1 MWQDSA
7 LMLGGAVGVIVGMFH
22 GSVVERVMVRPIG
35 AALAGTDIRISARRL
50 VSPIMHVST
59 VVYILGGLA
68 LIAIGAGWAPH
79 LRTAVAL
86 TISGFYLHAMVM
98 NSWATRGR
106 HPGWMLMAVALV
118 LIQAGVWLLI

>member
-7 LMLGGAVGVIVGMFH
+7 LMLGGAVGVVVGMFH
-22 GSVVERVMVRPIG
+22 GSVVQRVMVGPIG

-59 VVYILGGLA
+59 AVYILGGLA

-79 LRTAVAL
+79 LRNAVAL

-98 NSWATRGR
+98 NCWATRGR
-106 HPGWMLMAVALV
+106 HPGWMLMAAALV
-118 LIQAGVWLLI
+118 LIQAEVWL

>member
-7 LMLGGAVGVIVGMFH
+7 LMLGGAVGVVVGMFH
-22 GSVVERVMVRPIG
+22 GSVVQRVMIGPIG

-59 VVYILGGLA
+59 AVYILGGLA

-98 NSWATRGR
+98 NCWATRGR
-106 HPGWMLMAVALV
+106 HR
-118 LIQAGVWLLI
+118 AGC

>member
-7 LMLGGAVGVIVGMFH
+7 LMLGGAVGVVVGIFH
-22 GSVVERVMVRPIG
+22 GSVVQRVMVGPIG
-35 AALAGTDIRISARRL
+35 AALAGTDVRVSARRL

-59 VVYILGGLA
+59 AVYILGGLA
-68 LIAIGAGWAPH
+68 LIAIGAGWAPY

-98 NSWATRGR
+98 NCWATRGR
-106 HPGWMLMAVALV
+106 HPGWMLMAAALV
-118 LIQAGVWLLI
+118 LIQAGVWL

>member
-1 MWQDSA
+1 MRQDNA
-7 LMLGGAVGVIVGMFH
+7 LMLGGVVGVVVGMFH
-22 GSVVERVMVRPIG
+22 GSVVQQVMVGPIG

-59 VVYILGGLA
+59 AVYILGGLA

-98 NSWATRGR
+98 NCWATRGR
-106 HPGWMLMAVALV
+106 HPGWMLMAAALV
-118 LIQAGVWLLI
+118 LIQAGVWL